1 MAGAVMTAS
10 NIVAQLNA
18 CTDSWLSFGEL
29 TKILDLSRSTLYRMT
44 RANQIP
50 HWRTRHMIRFD
61 PKQVAAWYQEHE
73 HGNADRLHMGGR
85 KNATL
90 GRARKEI
97 PSRADS
103 LQQDAR

>member
-18 CTDSWLSFGEL
+18 CTDSWLSFEEL
-29 TKILDLSRSTLYRMT
+29 TKILDLSRSTLYRMM

-61 PKQVAAWYQEHE
+61 PKQIAAWYEEHE
-73 HGNADRLHMGGR
+73 HGGTNRLHVDRRTKATVGR
-85 KNATL
+85 S
-90 GRARKEI
+90 RKEI
-97 PSRADS
+97 QAGADS
-103 LQQDAR
+103 LQ